1 MTVPG
6 VQIET
11 PLGLIRGQEGPVQRF
26 LGIPYAAAPTGER
39 RWRPPIPVAPWTG
52 VLDAT
57 RFAPDCPQAPG
68 ALLRGSGQSED
79 CLALNIWV
87 PETRDKA
94 LLPVMVWLH
103 GGGFTGGSG
112 SDLRSDGTQL
122 ASAGMVVVSVN
133 YRTGIFGWLAHPDFV
148 AESDARSAGNY
159 GLLDQIEALRWVRS
173 NIARFGG
180 NPNRVTVFGCS
191 AGSASIALLL
201 LAQQARGLFSQAI
214 LQSPGACR
222 PLCSLDEACKA
233 GVTLAA
239 TAGDLRERSTRELLD
254 LSKRL
259 IPRMRGL
266 TTPRLLRPIRDGA
279 LISQDEWP
287 ALQAGDLAAIP
298 LMIGTNADEGT
309 KLTADWTIETTT
321 QWRSLISEG
330 FGLHADQALSL
341 YPVSTQAD
349 VRPAVAQIFGD
360 TQFNH
365 GADQFAC
372 AAARANTSVWRYLF
386 RRRRPGAHDGPHHGD
401 EVAYVFGNL
410 DAWRAATGIS
420 LDDTDFNISR
430 SMQTAW
436 TSFARDGKPKLPQIS
451 ACAPQAG
458 AQPDWP
464 VFTAHDN
471 RLMVLDTPPAIIEG
485 WRDAP
490 LRFLEELQRQRYF
503 GTAPTSQAMNQA
515 RESS

>member
-6 VQIET
+6 VQIQT
-11 PLGLIRGQEGPVQRF
+11 PLGLVRGQDGPVRRF

-39 RWRPPIPVAPWTG
+39 RWRAPTPIKPWTG
-52 VLDAT
+52 VFDAT
-57 RFAPDCPQAPG
+57 RFAADCPQA
-68 ALLRGSGQSED
+68 ASVLLRGSSQSED
-79 CLALNIWV
+79 CLALNIWA
-87 PETRDKA
+87 PEIRHTS

-122 ASAGMVVVSVN
+122 ASNGMVVVSVN

-148 AESDARSAGNY
+148 AESDESSAGNY

-173 NIARFGG
+173 NIASFGG
-180 NPNRVTVFGCS
+180 DPDRVTVFGCS

-201 LAQQARGLFSQAI
+201 LTQQARGLFSQAI

-222 PLCSLDEACKA
+222 PLCSLDEACRA
-233 GVTLAA
+233 GATLAA
-239 TAGDLRERSTRELLD
+239 TAGDLRQRSTRDLLD

-266 TTPRLLRPIRDGA
+266 TTPRILRPIRDGA
-279 LISQDEWP
+279 LIRQDEWP
-287 ALQAGDLAAIP
+287 ALQAGKLTPIP
-298 LMIGTNADEGT
+298 LLIGTNADEGT
-309 KLTADWTIETTT
+309 KLTADWTIDTTS
-321 QWRSLISEG
+321 QWRSLISDS
-330 FGLHADQALSL
+330 FGLHDDQALSL

-349 VRPAVAQIFGD
+349 VRPAVAQVFGD

-365 GADQFAC
+365 GADQFART
-372 AAARANTSVWRYLF
+372 AARSNTPVWRYLF

-410 DAWRAATGIS
+410 DAWRTATGIS
-420 LDDTDFNISR
+420 LNDTDFNLSA

-436 TSFARDGKPKLPQIS
+436 ISFARDGKPRLPQAS
-451 ACAPQAG
+451 AHAPHAG

-471 RLMVLDTPPAIIEG
+471 RLMVLDSPPGLIEG
-485 WRDAP
+485 WRDLP
-490 LRFLEELQRQRYF
+490 MRFLEELQRQRYF
-503 GTAPTSQAMNQA
+503 GTVPTSQAVSQA

>member
-1 MTVPG
+1 
-6 VQIET
+6 
-11 PLGLIRGQEGPVQRF
+11 
-26 LGIPYAAAPTGER
+26 
-39 RWRPPIPVAPWTG
+39 

-458 AQPDWP
+458 TQPDWP

-490 LRFLEELQRQRYF
+490 LRFLEELQRHRYF